1 MRFKKQLM
9 AVLVT
14 AAASLSAFAADTSTT
29 FDAKVIKESLSKLG
43 FVVDT
48 IEPAKMGL
56 VEVVTNGGI
65 LYTNKDASYF
75 IYGQMFENSGKAPVN
90 LTEIAIAKINKALF
104 DKADVEKDLVLFPA
118 KDEKYKITVFT
129 DTSCGY
135 CVKLHSE
142 VEKYNEVGI
151 TVQYLAYPRGG
162 ESAQNFD
169 QMASIWCAE
178 DKKEAMNLAKQ
189 KKLDAS
195 KDLTQACKDTVN
207 KHLKLGES
215 LGVSGTP
222 AIFLDDGAMV
232 SGYVPAERLIQMLDK
247 KAASKKA
254 DTSKG

>member
-1 MRFKKQLM
+1 MKLKKQLI

-14 AAASLSAFAADTSTT
+14 AAASFSAFAADTSTT
-29 FDAKVIKESLSKLG
+29 FDAKVIKETLSKLG
-43 FVVDT
+43 FVVET
-48 IEPAKMGL
+48 MEPAKMGL

-90 LTEIAIAKINKALF
+90 LTEIAMAKINKVLF
-104 DKADVEKDLVLFPA
+104 DKADVTKDLVIFPA

-162 ESAQNFD
+162 ERAQNFD
-169 QMASIWCAE
+169 QMASIWCAK
-178 DKKEAMNLAKQ
+178 DKNDAMNLAKQ
-189 KKLDAS
+189 NKLETS
-195 KDLTQACKDTVN
+195 KELTEACKDTVR
-207 KHLKLGES
+207 KHLKLGEQV
-215 LGVSGTP
+215 GVSGTP
-222 AIFLDDGAMV
+222 AIILEDGSLV
-232 SGYVPAERLIQMLDK
+232 SGYVPADRLIKMLDQ
-247 KAASKKA
+247 KAANQKA
-254 DTSKG
+254 ETSKG